1 MIDVAFSTAQRLQAN
16 MEKVVLGKPEVVR
29 SLLIAVL
36 AGEHVLLD
44 DVPGVGKTLAAK
56 ALARSLDG
64 VFTRVQF
71 TPDLLPSDIVGSNLY
86 RTDLHE
92 FEFNQGPVFANV
104 VLADEINRAPP
115 RTQSALLEAMS
126 EGQVSIDGT
135 TRPLPKPFTVVA
147 TQNPIEFEGTYRLPE
162 SQLDRFLLRTSVGYP
177 QPDVER
183 DVLRSHCDGEPVEQL
198 SPVATC
204 EEVLQSQ
211 EAVRRVRFEDS
222 LISYLLAV
230 VDATR
235 QSEDLQ
241 VGVSTRAALSFFR
254 GCQARAV
261 CMERDYVVPD
271 DIKSLAVPV
280 LSHRVVLKDSFMTG
294 DRLRAEQIVGE
305 IVHRVTVPV

>member
-1 MIDVAFSTAQRLQAN
+1 

>member
-162 SQLDRFLLRTSVGYP
+162 SQMDRFLLRTSVGYP

-198 SPVATC
+198 APVVSC

>member
-1 MIDVAFSTAQRLQAN
+1 MIDIAFSTAKRLQAN

-29 SLLIAVL
+29 SLLIALL

-64 VFTRVQF
+64 HFTRVQF

-92 FEFNQGPVFANV
+92 FEFNEGPVFANV

-135 TRPLPKPFTVVA
+135 TRSLPRPFTVVA

-177 QPDVER
+177 QPEVER
-183 DVLRSHCDGEPVEQL
+183 DVLRSHCNGEPVDTL
-198 SPVATC
+198 SPVVSC
-204 EEVLQSQ
+204 QDVLQSQ
-211 EAVRRVRFEDS
+211 EAVRKVRFEDS
-222 LISYLLAV
+222 LITYLLAV

-235 QSEDLQ
+235 QSDDLQ
-241 VGVSTRAALSFFR
+241 VGVSTRAALSYFR

-261 CMERDYVVPD
+261 TMDRDYVVPD
-271 DIKSLAVPV
+271 DIKSLAIPV
-280 LSHRVVLKDSFMTG
+280 LSHRVVLKDTFMTG
-294 DRLRAEQIVGE
+294 DRLRAEQIIQE
-305 IVHRVTVPV
+305 LLQRVTVPV

>member
-1 MIDVAFSTAQRLQAN
+1 MIDFAFQTAERLQNN
-16 MEKVVLGKPEVVR
+16 MEQVMLGKPEVVR
-29 SLLIAVL
+29 SLLIALL

-56 ALARSLDG
+56 ALARSIDG
-64 VFTRVQF
+64 IFTRVQF

-92 FEFNQGPVFANV
+92 FEFNKGPVFANV

-126 EGQVSIDGT
+126 EGQVSVDGT
-135 TRPLPKPFTVVA
+135 TRPLPRPFTVVA

-177 QPDVER
+177 PQDVER
-183 DVLRSHCDGEPVEQL
+183 DVLRSHSEGEPVDGL
-198 SPVATC
+198 KPVVSC
-204 EEVLQSQ
+204 DDVLRAQA
-211 EAVRRVRFEDS
+211 AVRKVGFDDS
-222 LISYLLAV
+222 LIAYLLAV

-235 QSEDLQ
+235 KNDQLQ
-241 VGVSTRAALSFFR
+241 VGVSTRAALSFYR

-261 CMERDYVVPD
+261 TMNRDYVIPD
-271 DIKSLAVPV
+271 DIKMLALPV
-280 LSHRVVLKDSFMTG
+280 LSHRIVLKDMFLAG
-294 DRLRAEQIVGE
+294 DRSKAEQVVRE
-305 IVHRVTVPV
+305 ILDRISVPV

>member
-1 MIDVAFSTAQRLQAN
+1 MIDVAFSTAKRLQEN

-71 TPDLLPSDIVGSNLY
+71 TPDLLPSDILGSNLY
-86 RTDLHE
+86 RSDLHE

-135 TRPLPKPFTVVA
+135 TRALPKPFTVVA

-183 DVLRSHCDGEPVEQL
+183 DVLRSHCNGEPVDQL
-198 SPVATC
+198 SPVVSC
-204 EEVLQSQ
+204 HEVLESQ
-211 EAVRRVRFEDS
+211 EAVRKVRFEDS

-241 VGVSTRAALSFFR
+241 VGVSTRAALSYFR

-294 DRLRAEQIVGE
+294 DRSRAEQVVHE
-305 IVHRVTVPV
+305 IVQRVTVPV

>member
-1 MIDVAFSTAQRLQAN
+1 

-162 SQLDRFLLRTSVGYP
+162 SQMDRFLLRTSVGYP

-198 SPVATC
+198 APVVSC

>member
-1 MIDVAFSTAQRLQAN
+1 

-71 TPDLLPSDIVGSNLY
+71 TPDLLPSDILGSNLY
-86 RTDLHE
+86 RSDLHE

-135 TRPLPKPFTVVA
+135 TRALPKPFTVVA

-183 DVLRSHCDGEPVEQL
+183 DVLRSHCNGEPVDQL
-198 SPVATC
+198 SPVVSC
-204 EEVLQSQ
+204 HEVLESQ
-211 EAVRRVRFEDS
+211 EAVRKVRFEDS

-241 VGVSTRAALSFFR
+241 VGVSTRAALSYFR

-294 DRLRAEQIVGE
+294 DRSRAEQVVHE
-305 IVHRVTVPV
+305 IVQRVTVPV

>member
-1 MIDVAFSTAQRLQAN
+1 

-29 SLLIAVL
+29 SLLIALL

-177 QPDVER
+177 QLDVER

-198 SPVATC
+198 SPVVSC

-211 EAVRRVRFEDS
+211 EAVRKVRFEDS

-241 VGVSTRAALSFFR
+241 VGVSTRAALSYFR

-280 LSHRVVLKDSFMTG
+280 LSHRVVLKDTFMTG
-294 DRLRAEQIVGE
+294 DRLRAEQVVHE
-305 IVHRVTVPV
+305 ILHRVTVPV

>member
-162 SQLDRFLLRTSVGYP
+162 SQMDRFLLRTSVGYP

-198 SPVATC
+198 SPVVSC